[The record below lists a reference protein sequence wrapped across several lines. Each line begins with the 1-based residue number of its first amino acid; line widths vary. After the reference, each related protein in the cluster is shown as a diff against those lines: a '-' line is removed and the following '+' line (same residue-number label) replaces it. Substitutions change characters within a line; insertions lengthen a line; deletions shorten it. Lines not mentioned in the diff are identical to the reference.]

1 MRKDF
6 SLRLRSLRLK
16 SLDAQIEKVFFFFML
31 LFLHIIIFSA
41 VTCLTYILQM
51 LPSRALCWSSINLVK
66 IKRSLALPEAS
77 LNYERKPGDVKVKF
91 LKLLLCRDT
100 LCQAVLS

>member
-16 SLDAQIEKVFFFFML
+16 SLDAQIEKVF